1 MLNIQERVPTT
12 IQNPNPD
19 EKILFNDATDGKLK
33 TKDSSGVIEELST
46 DLVGVPT
53 GGATGEVLAKASA
66 TDGDVE
72 WVDPTGGV
80 KEYVA
85 LLTQTGTNAPV
96 ATVLKNTLG
105 GTVVWTRNAIGDYR
119 GTLENAF
126 PDDKT
131 TLGNGV
137 DAAGI
142 TILEDYAND
151 QRTIITRL
159 STNVLKV
166 SNLNTLGTVA
176 GPVDEIF
183 SPALIKIEVYP

>member
-46 DLVGVPT
+46 NLVGVPT

-72 WVDPTGGV
+72 WIDPTGGV

-85 LLTQTGTNAPV
+85 LLTQTGTDAPV
-96 ATVLKNTLG
+96 ATVLKNTLDG
-105 GTVVWTRNAIGDYR
+105 VPVWSYNAVGIYDLTLVGAFIGTVVETNRFFTNSINMDETFISKIRIAKIS
-119 GTLENAF
+119 
-126 PDDKT
+126 
-131 TLGNGV
+131 
-137 DAAGI
+137 
-142 TILEDYAND
+142 ND
-151 QRTIITRL
+151 VVRL
-159 STNVLKV
+159 SISDTADLFNDWILVE
-166 SNLNTLGTVA
+166 
-176 GPVDEIF
+176 P
-183 SPALIKIEVYP
+183 IKIEVYP